1 MTLTAPWLLAGAL
14 LPALAWPALALDTPN
29 ERLSLGGLT
38 SVHVVVDDLSPA
50 AEQQGLTRA
59 GLQTELEGRLRRAG
73 LGVANATEAL
83 KAAGRPTLHLRVELL
98 PFGDPPRLWIY
109 SVDLT
114 LRQRSQLTRDRTIE
128 TYTITWS
135 ENRRVGAV
143 EPGGLGAVRDVVRAK
158 VELFVRAWQT
168 VNEFRQ

>member
-1 MTLTAPWLLAGAL
+1 MTRLAWVAGAL
-14 LPALAWPALALDTPN
+14 GLAWAWPALAIDTPN

-50 AEQQGLTRA
+50 AERQGITRS
-59 GLQTELEGRLRRAG
+59 GLQADLEGRLRRAG
-73 LGVANATEAL
+73 LGVLSATDAL
-83 KAAGRPTLHLRVELL
+83 KAAGRPTLHLRVELV

-114 LRQRSQLTRDRTIE
+114 LRQRTQLTRDRTIE
-128 TYTITWS
+128 TYTITWN
-135 ENRRVGAV
+135 ENRQVGAV
-143 EPGGLGAVRDVVRAK
+143 EPGGFGAVRDLVRAK
-158 VELFVRAWQT
+158 VEQFVRAWQT